1 MKRISSQLPSYDSSY
16 YLRLHEWQL
25 NQQNNKIA
33 AQSRIKD
40 LRDDPLAAARSVRL
54 QSAILR
60 SDQYAS
66 NTAALQ
72 ESLTNSEGQ
81 LRSAMNV
88 LQRIRELG
96 VQGANGI
103 YDASQLAYMG
113 EEVDQLL
120 AELVTIGNARDESG
134 NYLFSGTAVRTE
146 PFRLTRGRVPGGASD
161 LVVEVDYLG
170 NDGGNPVEVTEGTA
184 ISTVMSG
191 NRAFWAEQQQIYSTV
206 DATQYRVQADAAI
219 RIDGVDIALATGDPV
234 SAIMAKINDSG
245 APVRATLDP
254 VTGGM
259 VLQSTQPH
267 QIALSDLGGA
277 TVLQDL
283 GVLARGGS
291 RPPLN
296 TSQSAR
302 VFGGSIFDVVIHL
315 RDSMLEGNS
324 EKVGSSGLK
333 GIENAITTLAGTIAH
348 VGAKDTRLEAVAS
361 RLSWEKPELIRF
373 DNRERGLDLA
383 EALTQLKAM
392 QYGHEAALNV
402 AAKVLTPTLLDFLR

>member
-16 YLRLHEWQL
+16 YLRRHEWQL

-134 NYLFSGTAVRTE
+134 NYLFSGTAARTE
-146 PFRLTRGRVPGGASD
+146 PFRLTHGRVPGGASD

-254 VTGGM
+254 VTGGL

-267 QIALSDLGGA
+267 QIQLADLGGA

-333 GIENAITTLAGTIAH
+333 GIENAITALAGTIAH

>member
-25 NQQNNKIA
+25 NQQNNKVA

-72 ESLTNSEGQ
+72 ESLSTSEGQ
-81 LRSAMNV
+81 LRSAMDV

-103 YDASQLAYMG
+103 YDASQLQYMG

-120 AELVTIGNARDESG
+120 AELITIGNARDESG

-146 PFRLTRGRVPGGASD
+146 PFRLTHGRVPGGAAD
-161 LVVEVDYLG
+161 LVTEVEYLG
-170 NDGGNPVEVTEGTA
+170 NDGENPVEVTEGTA
-184 ISTVMSG
+184 VSTVMSG
-191 NRAFWAEQQQIYSTV
+191 NRAFWAEQQQIYATV
-206 DATQYRVQADAAI
+206 DATQYRVQADATI
-219 RIDGVDIALATGDPV
+219 RVDGVDIALATGDPV

-267 QIALSDLGGA
+267 QIALADLGGA

-283 GVLARGGS
+283 GVLAQGGS

-302 VFGGSIFDVVIHL
+302 LFGGSIFDVVIHL
-315 RDSMLEGNS
+315 RDSMFEGNS

-383 EALTQLKAM
+383 EALTQLKTM

-402 AAKVLTPTLLDFLR
+402 AARVLTPTLLDFLR

>member
-25 NQQNNKIA
+25 NHQNEKVA

-54 QSAILR
+54 QSAIFR

-66 NTAALQ
+66 NAAALQ
-72 ESLTNSEGQ
+72 ESLASSEGQ
-81 LRSAMNV
+81 LRSAMDV
-88 LQRIRELG
+88 LQRIRELA

-103 YDASQLAYMG
+103 YDASQLAYIG

-120 AELVTIGNARDESG
+120 AELITIGNARDESG
-134 NYLFSGTAVRTE
+134 NYLFSGTAVRSE
-146 PFRLTRGRVPGGASD
+146 PFRLTHGRVPGGASD
-161 LVVEVDYLG
+161 LVVAVDYLG
-170 NDGGNPVEVTEGTA
+170 NDGENPVEVTEGTA
-184 ISTVMSG
+184 VSSVMAG
-191 NRAFWAEQQQIYSTV
+191 NRAFWAEQQQIYATV
-206 DATQYRVQADAAI
+206 DATQYRVQADSSI
-219 RIDGVDIALATGDPV
+219 RIDGLDVPLATGDPV
-234 SAIMAKINDSG
+234 SAIIAKINDSG
-245 APVRATLDP
+245 APVKASLDP
-254 VTGGM
+254 VTGGL

-267 QIALSDLGGA
+267 QISLADLGGS

-296 TSQSAR
+296 GSPSTR
-302 VFGGSIFDVVIHL
+302 VFGGSIFDVVMHL
-315 RDSMLEGNS
+315 RDSLLEGDH

-333 GIENAITTLAGTIAH
+333 GIENAITTLAGTIAG
-348 VGAKDTRLEAVAS
+348 VGAKDTRLASVAA
-361 RLSWEKPELIRF
+361 RLSWEKPELVRF
-373 DNRERGLDLA
+373 DSRERDLDLA

>member
-16 YLRLHEWQL
+16 YLRRHEWQL

-103 YDASQLAYMG
+103 YDAAQLAYMG

-146 PFRLTRGRVPGGASD
+146 PFRLTHGRVPGGASD

>member
-25 NQQNNKIA
+25 AQQNSKVA

-66 NTAALQ
+66 NTASLQ

-81 LRSAMNV
+81 LRSAMDV

-120 AELVTIGNARDESG
+120 AELVTIGNSRDESG

-146 PFRLTRGRVPGGASD
+146 PFRLTNGRVPGGASD
-161 LVVEVDYLG
+161 LVVGVDYLG
-170 NDGGNPVEVTEGTA
+170 NDGENPVEVTEGTA
-184 ISTVMSG
+184 VSTVMSG

-219 RIDGVDIALATGDPV
+219 RVDGVDIALATGDPV

-315 RDSMLEGNS
+315 RDSLLEGNS

-333 GIENAITTLAGTIAH
+333 GIENAMTTLAGTIAY

-392 QYGHEAALNV
+392 EYGHEAALNV

>member
-25 NQQNNKIA
+25 AQQNSKVA

-66 NTAALQ
+66 NTATLQ

-103 YDASQLAYMG
+103 YDAAQLAYMG

-120 AELVTIGNARDESG
+120 AELVTIGNSRDESG

-146 PFRLTRGRVPGGASD
+146 PFRLTHGRVPGGASD

-267 QIALSDLGGA
+267 QIALADLGGA

-283 GVLARGGS
+283 GVLAQGGS

-315 RDSMLEGNS
+315 RDSLLEGS
-324 EKVGSSGLK
+324 TEKVGSSGLK

-348 VGAKDTRLEAVAS
+348 VGAKDTRLDAVAS

-373 DNRERGLDLA
+373 DNRQRGLDLA
-383 EALTQLKAM
+383 EALTQLKTM

>member
-25 NQQNNKIA
+25 NQQNSKVA

-54 QSAILR
+54 QSAIFR

-72 ESLTNSEGQ
+72 ESLSTSEGQ
-81 LRSAMNV
+81 LRSAMDV

-103 YDASQLAYMG
+103 YDASQLAYIG

-120 AELVTIGNARDESG
+120 GELVTLGNARDESG

-146 PFRLTRGRVPGGASD
+146 PFRLTHGRVPGGASD
-161 LVVEVDYLG
+161 LVTAVEYLG
-170 NDGGNPVEVTEGTA
+170 NDGGNPVEITEGTA
-184 ISTVMSG
+184 VSTVMSG
-191 NRAFWAEQQQIYSTV
+191 NRAFWAEQQQIYATV
-206 DATQYRVQADAAI
+206 DATQYRVQADASI

-245 APVRATLDP
+245 APVRASLDP

-267 QIALSDLGGA
+267 QIALSDLGGS

-315 RDSMLEGNS
+315 RDSLLEGDH

-348 VGAKDTRLEAVAS
+348 VGAKDTRLDAVAS
-361 RLSWEKPELIRF
+361 RLSWEKPELVRF
-373 DNRERGLDLA
+373 DDRERGLDLA

-392 QYGHEAALNV
+392 EYGHEAALNV
-402 AAKVLTPTLLDFLR
+402 AARVLTPTLLDFLR

>member
-25 NQQNNKIA
+25 NQQNNKVS

-54 QSAILR
+54 QSAIFR
-60 SDQYAS
+60 SEQYAT

-72 ESLTNSEGQ
+72 ESLASSEGQ
-81 LRSAMNV
+81 LRSAMDV

-103 YDASQLAYMG
+103 YDGSQLAYIG

-120 AELVTIGNARDESG
+120 GELVTIGNARDESG

-146 PFRLTRGRVPGGASD
+146 PFRLTHGRVPGGASD
-161 LVVEVDYLG
+161 LVVGVEYLG
-170 NDGGNPVEVTEGTA
+170 NDGENPVEVTEGTA
-184 ISTVMSG
+184 VSAVMSG
-191 NRAFWAEQQQIYSTV
+191 NRAFWAEQQQIYATV

-219 RIDGVDIALATGDPV
+219 RVDGVDIDLATGDPV
-234 SAIMAKINDSG
+234 SAIAAKINDSG
-245 APVRATLDP
+245 APVRASLDP
-254 VTGGM
+254 VTGGL

-283 GVLARGGS
+283 GLLARFGS

-315 RDSMLEGNS
+315 RDSLLAGDHEA
-324 EKVGSSGLK
+324 VGSSGLK
-333 GIENAITTLAGTIAH
+333 GIENAITTLAGTIAGL
-348 VGAKDTRLEAVAS
+348 GAKDTRLGAVAS
-361 RLSWEKPELIRF
+361 RLSWEKPELVRF
-373 DNRERGLDLA
+373 DDRERGLDLA
-383 EALTQLKAM
+383 EALTRLKAM
-392 QYGHEAALNV
+392 EYGHEAALNV
-402 AAKVLTPTLLDFLR
+402 ASRVLTPSLLDFLR

>member
-25 NQQNNKIA
+25 NQQNGKIA
-33 AQSRIKD
+33 SQSRIKD

-72 ESLTNSEGQ
+72 ESLSTSEGQ
-81 LRSAMNV
+81 LRSAMDV

-146 PFRLTRGRVPGGASD
+146 PFRLTNGRVPGGASD
-161 LVVEVDYLG
+161 LVVAVDYLG
-170 NDGGNPVEVTEGTA
+170 NDGENPVEVTEGTA
-184 ISTVMSG
+184 VSTVMSG
-191 NRAFWAEQQQIYSTV
+191 NRAFWAEQQQIYATV
-206 DATQYRVQADAAI
+206 DATQYRVQSDAAI
-219 RIDGVDIALATGDPV
+219 RVDGVDIALATGDPV

-267 QIALSDLGGA
+267 EIALADLGGA

-283 GVLARGGS
+283 GLLAPGGS

-296 TSQSAR
+296 TAQSAR

-315 RDSMLEGNS
+315 RDAMLEGSS

-333 GIENAITTLAGTIAH
+333 GIENAITALAGTIAH

-392 QYGHEAALNV
+392 EYGHEAALNV
-402 AAKVLTPTLLDFLR
+402 AARVLTPTLLDFLR

>member
-1 MKRISSQLPSYDSSY
+1 
-16 YLRLHEWQL
+16 
-25 NQQNNKIA
+25 
-33 AQSRIKD
+33 
-40 LRDDPLAAARSVRL
+40 
-54 QSAILR
+54 
-60 SDQYAS
+60 
-66 NTAALQ
+66 
-72 ESLTNSEGQ
+72 
-81 LRSAMNV
+81 
-88 LQRIRELG
+88 
-96 VQGANGI
+96 
-103 YDASQLAYMG
+103 
-113 EEVDQLL
+113 
-120 AELVTIGNARDESG
+120 
-134 NYLFSGTAVRTE
+134 
-146 PFRLTRGRVPGGASD
+146 
-161 LVVEVDYLG
+161 
-170 NDGGNPVEVTEGTA
+170 
-184 ISTVMSG
+184 
-191 NRAFWAEQQQIYSTV
+191 
-206 DATQYRVQADAAI
+206 
-219 RIDGVDIALATGDPV
+219 
-234 SAIMAKINDSG
+234 MAKINDSG

-348 VGAKDTRLEAVAS
+348 VGAKDTRLDAVAS

>member
-25 NQQNNKIA
+25 NQQNNKVA

-60 SDQYAS
+60 SDRYAA
-66 NTAALQ
+66 NTGALRD
-72 ESLTNSEGQ
+72 SLASAEGQ
-81 LRSAMNV
+81 LRSAMDV
-88 LQRIRELG
+88 LQRIRELA

-103 YDASQLAYMG
+103 YDASQLGYIG

-146 PFRLTRGRVPGGASD
+146 PFRLTHGRVPGGASD
-161 LVVEVDYLG
+161 LVVGVDYLG
-170 NDGGNPVEVTEGTA
+170 NDGANPVEVTEGTA
-184 ISTVMSG
+184 VSALISG
-191 NRAFWAEQQQIYSTV
+191 NRAFWAEQQQIYATV
-206 DATQYRVQADAAI
+206 DATSYRVQADATI
-219 RIDGVDIALATGDPV
+219 RVDGVDIPLATGDPV
-234 SAIMAKINDSG
+234 SAIIAKINDSG
-245 APVRATLDP
+245 APVKATLDP
-254 VTGGM
+254 VTGGL

-267 QIALSDLGGA
+267 QISLADLGGS

-283 GVLARGGS
+283 GVLARGAS

-296 TSQSAR
+296 TSPSAR

-315 RDSMLEGNS
+315 RDSLLAGDS

-333 GIENAITTLAGTIAH
+333 GIENAITTLAGTIAA
-348 VGAKDTRLEAVAS
+348 VGAKDTRLAAVAS
-361 RLSWEKPELIRF
+361 RLSWEKPELVRF
-373 DNRERGLDLA
+373 DAAERGLDLA

-402 AAKVLTPTLLDFLR
+402 AARVLTPSLLDFLR

>member
-16 YLRLHEWQL
+16 YLRLREWEL
-25 NQQNNKIA
+25 NRVNGNVA
-33 AQSRIKD
+33 SGSRIKD

-54 QSAILR
+54 QSAIFR

-66 NTAALQ
+66 NVDTLR
-72 ESLTNSEGQ
+72 ESLATSEGQ
-81 LRSAMNV
+81 LRSAMDV

-96 VQGANGI
+96 VQGANGV
-103 YDASQLAYMG
+103 YDASQLGYMG

-120 AELVTIGNARDESG
+120 AELVTIGNARDEAG

-146 PFRLTRGRVPGGASD
+146 PFRLTHGRVPGGAAD
-161 LVVEVDYLG
+161 LVTAVEYLG
-170 NDGGNPVEVTEGTA
+170 NDGHNPVEVTEGTA
-184 ISTVMSG
+184 VSAAMPG
-191 NRAFWAEQQQIYSTV
+191 NRAFWAEQQQIYSSV

-333 GIENAITTLAGTIAH
+333 GIENAITALAGTIAH

>member
-25 NQQNNKIA
+25 NQQNNKIG

-66 NTAALQ
+66 NTDALR
-72 ESLTNSEGQ
+72 ESLSGSEGQ
-81 LRSAMNV
+81 LRSAMDV
-88 LQRIRELG
+88 LQRIRELA

-103 YDASQLAYMG
+103 YDASQLGYIG

-120 AELVTIGNARDESG
+120 AELITIGNSRDESG
-134 NYLFSGTAVRTE
+134 NYLFSGTASRTE
-146 PFRLTRGRVPGGASD
+146 PFRLTNGRVPGGASD
-161 LVVEVDYLG
+161 LVVGVSDLG
-170 NDGGNPVEVTEGTA
+170 NDGENPVEVTEGTA

-191 NRAFWAEQQQIYSTV
+191 NRAFWAEQQQIYATV

-219 RIDGVDIALATGDPV
+219 RVDGVDIALATGDPI

-254 VTGGM
+254 VTGGL

-315 RDSMLEGNS
+315 RDSLFEGSS

-333 GIENAITTLAGTIAH
+333 GIENAITTLAGTIAG
-348 VGAKDTRLEAVAS
+348 VGAKDTRLETVAS
-361 RLSWEKPELIRF
+361 RLSWEKPELVRF
-373 DNRERGLDLA
+373 DSRERDLDMA
-383 EALTQLKAM
+383 EALTQLKAL

>member
-25 NQQNNKIA
+25 NQQNNKVS

-54 QSAILR
+54 QSAIFR

-72 ESLTNSEGQ
+72 ESLASSEGQ
-81 LRSAMNV
+81 LRSAMDV

-96 VQGANGI
+96 VEGANGVW
-103 YDASQLAYMG
+103 DATQLAYIG
-113 EEVDQLL
+113 QEVDQLL
-120 AELVTIGNARDESG
+120 GELVTIGNARDESG

-146 PFRLTRGRVPGGASD
+146 PFRLTHGRVPGGASD
-161 LVVEVDYLG
+161 VVTGIDYLG
-170 NDGGNPVEVTEGTA
+170 NDGENPVEITEGTA
-184 ISTVMSG
+184 VSTVMSG
-191 NRAFWAEQQQIYSTV
+191 NRAFWAEQQQIYATV
-206 DATQYRVQADAAI
+206 DATQYRVQADATI
-219 RIDGVDIALATGDPV
+219 RVDGVDIALATGDPV
-234 SAIMAKINDSG
+234 SAIIAKINDSG
-245 APVRATLDP
+245 APVRSSLDP
-254 VTGGM
+254 VTGGL

-283 GVLARGGS
+283 GVLARFGS

-315 RDSMLEGNS
+315 RDSLFAGNH
-324 EKVGSSGLK
+324 EAVGSSGLK

-348 VGAKDTRLEAVAS
+348 VGSKDTRLGAVAS
-361 RLSWEKPELIRF
+361 RLSWEKPELVRF
-373 DNRERGLDLA
+373 DDRERGLDLA
-383 EALTQLKAM
+383 EALTRLKAM
-392 QYGHEAALNV
+392 EYGHEAALNV
-402 AAKVLTPTLLDFLR
+402 AARVLTPSLLDFLR

>member
-25 NQQNNKIA
+25 AQMNSKVA

-54 QSAILR
+54 QSAMLR

-81 LRSAMNV
+81 LRSAMDV
-88 LQRIRELG
+88 LQRIRELA

-103 YDASQLAYMG
+103 YDKSQLAYMG

-120 AELVTIGNARDESG
+120 AELITIGNARDESG
-134 NYLFSGTAVRTE
+134 NYLFAGTAVRTE
-146 PFRLTRGRVPGGASD
+146 PFRLTNGRVPGGASD
-161 LVVEVDYLG
+161 LVVAVDYLG
-170 NDGGNPVEVTEGTA
+170 NDGENPVEVTEGTA
-184 ISTVMSG
+184 VSTVMSG

-206 DATQYRVQADAAI
+206 DATQYRVQADASI
-219 RIDGVDIALATGDPV
+219 RVDGVDIALATGDPV
-234 SAIMAKINDSG
+234 SAIAAKINDSG

-267 QIALSDLGGA
+267 QISLADLGGA

-315 RDSMLEGNS
+315 RDSLFEGSS

-348 VGAKDTRLEAVAS
+348 VGAKDTRLDAVAS

-392 QYGHEAALNV
+392 EYGHEAALNV
-402 AAKVLTPTLLDFLR
+402 AARVLTPTLLDFLR